1 MCAAIP
7 LFMCAGIPS
16 LCRQVN
22 IGKVNYQRVEKSPK
36 RDSWKGGPSILEIFV
51 IIPRS
56 ELACMLLPK
65 VQAFQEL
72 ILKIEACDPG
82 RRFCRDDATAQT
94 GHYLI
99 EWRRRRRHSDPFII
113 SPRCVGVIL
122 FLPPLEI
129 RRRYKQ
135 EQFKG
140 FAATPLF
147 SNFPNVQSGPSGNSI
162 KIGICKY
169 SHDNLGKRVSRSASR
184 RTSCQPT
191 IDGLISG
198 RRRETDE
205 KGFP

>member
-1 MCAAIP
+1 MERGPVHPGDICDYPAFGARLHATP
-7 LFMCAGIPS
+7 
-16 LCRQVN
+16 
-22 IGKVNYQRVEKSPK
+22 KSPSFS
-36 RDSWKGGPSILEIFV
+36 RINSQN
-51 IIPRS
+51 RS
-56 ELACMLLPK
+56 MRSRP
-65 VQAFQEL
+65 AFL
-72 ILKIEACDPG
+72 SG
-82 RRFCRDDATAQT
+82 RRYGPNRTLQ
-94 GHYLI
+94 YLI